1 MKSSSQIQQAH
12 EDAVLRDALAEHNRL
27 HGLALAVVS
36 RPDPP
41 DAILSD
47 GVTTTWM
54 ELTDAFFS
62 QAWARDLSSY
72 GSIKDHKP
80 MASGGYVDM
89 DRLFAENFVIW
100 FNKRPAS
107 SLTPPSSQVMV
118 QEFWLLASNHPGSTA
133 IRWTKCLMSGPPEA
147 LQISPEPSPLF
158 TSGIGGRGAT
168 SSFRGRAEIKYG

>member
-89 DRLFAENFVIW
+89 DRLFAENFCDLVQQKTGKQSYAPIV
-100 FNKRPAS
+100 AS
-107 SLTPPSSQVMV
+107 HGPGILVVGLESP
-118 QEFWLLASNHPGSTA
+118 WLDGDTMDEVSDEWAARGSPD
-133 IRWTKCLMSGPPEA
+133 ISGTFA
-147 LQISPEPSPLF
+147 F
-158 TSGIGGRGAT
+158 VYVRHRRARGNIVLPWP
-168 SSFRGRAEIKYG
+168 RRD